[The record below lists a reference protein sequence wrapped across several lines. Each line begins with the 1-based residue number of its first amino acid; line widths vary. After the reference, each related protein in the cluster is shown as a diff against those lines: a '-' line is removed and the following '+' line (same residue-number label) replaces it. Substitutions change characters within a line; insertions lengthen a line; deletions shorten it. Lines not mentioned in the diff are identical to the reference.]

1 MDDIDCIFHE
11 TYETYEKNLKQAIQ
25 SKLIKLYRELSSRYN
40 NMIFTDF
47 SKNCQYVNED
57 KNVEMPNILNEREYD
72 NREYSDC
79 ISAMLKHTYTRID
92 KVMCKSLERIYRENK
107 GIINLK
113 SNIDLI
119 QDTHKKSRMN
129 GILCLGI
136 TNRGTICSQLAVRNI
151 GKFQFCKKCAKNTTV
166 DVTPIKTCLKY
177 THTGTSTSTSEIS
190 NGSEHED
197 DNPLPFGTTY

>member
-1 MDDIDCIFHE
+1 MDDIDCIFRE
-11 TYETYEKNLKQAIQ
+11 TYEMYEKNLKQAIQ
-25 SKLIKLYRELSSRYN
+25 SKLIKLYRELSSRYT

-57 KNVEMPNILNEREYD
+57 KNVEIPNILNEREYD

-92 KVMCKSLERIYRENK
+92 KVICRSLERIHRENK
-107 GIINLK
+107 GIIDLK

-151 GKFQFCKKCAKNTTV
+151 GKFQFCKKCAKNATV
-166 DVTPIKTCLKY
+166 DVTPVKTCLKY
-177 THTGTSTSTSEIS
+177 THNVTPTSTSEIS

-197 DNPLPFGTTY
+197 DNPLPFDTTY